1 MSFHSS
7 TNNSKLL
14 KPNKT
19 HYSIRRGPGQIS
31 HLLMPQ
37 RIDLILLNSASIA
50 KKHEFKSHINNSN
63 SLNQID
69 NVVVSDNNNNNKKN
83 SLKCNSLMFDIKLF
97 IDDESQQDDGFNYDN
112 NNNNSND
119 ATTSNQV
126 QKYIKVKN
134 NGDEIK

>member
-1 MSFHSS
+1 
-7 TNNSKLL
+7 
-14 KPNKT
+14 
-19 HYSIRRGPGQIS
+19 
-31 HLLMPQ
+31 MPQ

-112 NNNNSND
+112 NNNSND